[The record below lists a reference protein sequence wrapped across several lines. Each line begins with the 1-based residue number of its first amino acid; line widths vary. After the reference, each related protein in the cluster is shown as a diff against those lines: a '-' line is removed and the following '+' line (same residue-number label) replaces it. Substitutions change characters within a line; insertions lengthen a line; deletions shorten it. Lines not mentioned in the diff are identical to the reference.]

1 MNPRTAVTAA
11 ALTAVLGLSLHAASW
26 SAKSAPAKPAA
37 AKAQTATVVIDG
49 GYTPALVTVK
59 AGQPVQLTF
68 IRKEKEGCGEEVQF
82 PTLNLKRTLK
92 PGEKTVVTFTPKK
105 AGDIP
110 FTCGMKMYEGKVVAK

>member
-1 MNPRTAVTAA
+1 MMHPKATLTAA
-11 ALTAVLGLSLHAASW
+11 LAATLGISLQAASW
-26 SAKSAPAKPAA
+26 SAKAAPAKPAA

-49 GYTPALVTVK
+49 GYAPATVTVK

-92 PGEKTVVTFTPKK
+92 PGEKAVVTFTPKK